1 MGVFFFLL
9 LLLSRPFVLKPNF
22 LEQFQVHSK
31 VERAEERSHTPPRPT
46 LRPPPQ
52 DEPAATP
59 VIGEGA
65 RPSPCGRGR
74 GCPHTRPPWQSVF
87 SAHPCPPTPGRL
99 PHPPAPSEDLRR
111 VRCVATS
118 RGPRARPA
126 PMPVDEGAAPR
137 ARARPCSSRL
147 AWAEAACPA
156 PGGENAVR
164 GQGPSPS
171 ARPCPQRVRLMPFR
185 RLGLVTTLRLQP
197 VWAEFLSQAIRA
209 DEPGQG
215 HRGTIQAGCWGHL
228 GGWCSVAVRFSR
240 ELV

>member
-31 VERAEERSHTPPRPT
+31 VERAGERSHTPPRPT

-74 GCPHTRPPWQSVF
+74 GCPHTCPPWQSVF

-111 VRCVATS
+111 ARCVATS

-156 PGGENAVR
+156 SPPALGSAGGGRAGRTLAVARARAPPPGR
-164 GQGPSPS
+164 
-171 ARPCPQRVRLMPFR
+171 ARSEFASCPFGALD
-185 RLGLVTTLRLQP
+185 L
-197 VWAEFLSQAIRA
+197 
-209 DEPGQG
+209 
-215 HRGTIQAGCWGHL
+215 
-228 GGWCSVAVRFSR
+228 
-240 ELV
+240 